1 MPVGRDIN
9 RVHAGFRAVDRQAVG
24 TAIHHSHGGIGAGA
38 ERTGLARQAFGVG
51 GEVTQAKKTPF
62 QFALAIELMH
72 RVIGLVVRTA
82 QTRQLHVECLGPVA
96 QAAAGLQ
103 AETAAQVLVL
113 ATIEIELVTHH
124 QAATAAFRLLVISLG
139 FAVALGIFG
148 DDRQQ

>member
-9 RVHAGFRAVDRQAVG
+9 RVHAGFGVVDRQAVG
-24 TAIHHSHGGIGAGA
+24 AAEHHTHCRIGACA

-51 GEVTQAKKTPF
+51 GEVAQTEKTAF
-62 QFALAIELMH
+62 QFTLAIELMH
-72 RVIGLVVRTA
+72 RVISLVVRTA
-82 QTRQLHVECLGPVA
+82 KTRQLHVEGLGPVA

-103 AETAAQVLVL
+103 TVTTAQILIL
-113 ATIEIELVTHH
+113 AAVEIELVTHH
-124 QAATAAFRLLVISLG
+124 QATAAAFRLLVITLG